1 MYDERFA
8 RQYHDGHPSEFL
20 QTSHFTGIVHNLS
33 SRIPFRPKGSIGNA
47 FTVYIHTENQ
57 NQAGIAPSGQHEIS
71 VLVEPTLLH
80 LRYCLTD
87 VPPQPNSPADDV

>member
-1 MYDERFA
+1 MNAWLPQASYPCGNFSD
-8 RQYHDGHPSEFL
+8 
-20 QTSHFTGIVHNLS
+20 TS

-87 VPPQPNSPADDV
+87 VPPRPNSPADDV